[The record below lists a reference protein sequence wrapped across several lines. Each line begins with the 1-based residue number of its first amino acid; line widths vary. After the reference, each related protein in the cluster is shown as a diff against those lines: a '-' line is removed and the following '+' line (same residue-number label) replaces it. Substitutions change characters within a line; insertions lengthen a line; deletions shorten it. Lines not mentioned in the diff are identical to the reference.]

1 MIPRIAVRPLDKLC
15 DGYHDRYLVQKS
27 AQRRFIMGIA
37 VRDIVAFSEARSNF
51 SRLVEEVRQG
61 AEKIITKNGE
71 PAVALIDAKRLDYYH
86 QLDRD
91 RGHLMLID
99 EVEKGLA
106 DIVAGRTSDAIE
118 DLAERRARSKE
129 KMAALGLKS

>member
-1 MIPRIAVRPLDKLC
+1 
-15 DGYHDRYLVQKS
+15 
-27 AQRRFIMGIA
+27 MGIA